1 MKRISFLIIIVLLF
15 FVIVHLISS
24 IYTLWHKQDVLTN
37 AKLQLQQ
44 EKQENVNLK
53 KEFAKVKSPQFLDQE
68 ARDKLLLV
76 KPGESEVL
84 IDQNLLQASRSAEK
98 TESTKPY
105 WQQWID
111 LFFN

>member
-1 MKRISFLIIIVLLF
+1 MKRIIFIISIIFLVF
-15 FVIVHLISS
+15 SIVHLLIS

-44 EKQENVNLK
+44 EKQENLHLK
-53 KEFAKVKSPQFLDQE
+53 KEFAEVKSPQFLDKE

-84 IDQNLLQASRSAEK
+84 IDQNLLQASSSAAKKEA
-98 TESTKPY
+98 EKPY

-111 LFFN
+111 LFF